1 MEFIDG
7 LEQAILSAAEVFR
20 VFLNMPCLF
29 IKNITN
35 GQALL
40 ALIFLGCIW
49 WLFWDLLRK

>member
-40 ALIFLGCIW
+40 ALILLGCIW